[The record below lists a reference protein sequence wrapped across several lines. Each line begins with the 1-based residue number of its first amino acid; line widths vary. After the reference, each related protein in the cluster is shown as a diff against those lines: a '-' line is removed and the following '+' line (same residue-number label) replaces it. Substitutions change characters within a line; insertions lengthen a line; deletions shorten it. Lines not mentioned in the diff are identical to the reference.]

1 MFLNSYLSVSRP
13 AHPIVYEHGIGA
25 NFVSDEDKLKC
36 VCLIMNNEV
45 NEYENKFH
53 QYKFYTL
60 R

>member
-45 NEYENKFH
+45 NEFDI
-53 QYKFYTL
+53 KFYQ
-60 R
+60 